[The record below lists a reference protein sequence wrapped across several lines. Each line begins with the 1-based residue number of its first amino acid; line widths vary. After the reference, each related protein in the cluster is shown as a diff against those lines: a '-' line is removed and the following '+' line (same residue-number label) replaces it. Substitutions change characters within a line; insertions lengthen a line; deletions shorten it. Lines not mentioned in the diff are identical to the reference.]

1 MAIVFSAQCH
11 VSKEWAQ
18 YVSNL
23 IQNQGFCDIIL
34 QDVETLSLL
43 ATKINGE
50 SLFFRFMTIALFIHF
65 FVINAMFPDQDSQEN
80 LKAKEELVFHAKAQ
94 IIILSLTLLDWIYSH
109 PGLIIGNLFKVSGVF
124 II

>member
-1 MAIVFSAQCH
+1 MS
-11 VSKEWAQ
+11 VSFF
-18 YVSNL
+18 L
-23 IQNQGFCDIIL
+23 IL

-94 IIILSLTLLDWIYSH
+94 IIILSQTLLDWIYSH